1 MNWGLVFFHNAFVCV
16 SARHLESV
24 ATPGS
29 NSKDL
34 GGSELNLWS
43 ACEDTSLFGG
53 STPSE
58 SQPKL
63 RRISQALWLGGPWT
77 PVSVPWS
84 LDGVTEL
91 LSHTPESEDTR
102 RGEWPPCAWLTFPDL
117 HSRRIWLGRS
127 LLSGWFCDSFKKMFF
142 MFFQLCSE
150 GGLIWITQTTIPR
163 ISVPPIDVFFPLFIL
178 NLSVSVSVDFVGFIF
193 LFTESK
199 FLSTL
204 TDPFHLFILTVIYD
218 VFRDSSIVFP
228 YALFL
233 PCFFWD
239 FHFFGPFIV
248 HHTCEFIPYTVN
260 NSFLI
265 Q

>member
-1 MNWGLVFFHNAFVCV
+1 M
-16 SARHLESV
+16 ESQSCS
-24 ATPGS
+24 ATPRNQRTPAGESGPRVLGS
-29 NSKDL
+29 PSQTSIL
-34 GGSELNLWS
+34 TGFGLAILCYLVGSVI
-43 ACEDTSLFGG
+43 
-53 STPSE
+53 PSR
-58 SQPKL
+58 K
-63 RRISQALWLGGPWT
+63 
-77 PVSVPWS
+77 
-84 LDGVTEL
+84 
-91 LSHTPESEDTR
+91 
-102 RGEWPPCAWLTFPDL
+102 C
-117 HSRRIWLGRS
+117 
-127 LLSGWFCDSFKKMFF
+127 FF

-163 ISVPPIDVFFPLFIL
+163 ISIPPIDVFFPLFIL
-178 NLSVSVSVDFVGFIF
+178 NLSVSVCVSVDFVGFIF

-204 TDPFHLFILTVIYD
+204 TDRFHLFILTVIYD